1 MARQQGRSPKW
12 MLPLQVRALQQNTRG
27 LLSEGAGLR
36 DNILQIS
43 RAQQKLTKLY
53 SHFLMRTYSN
63 KPIMSPPDCKKLN
76 VILDIDETLVY
87 FINKKYW
94 KHSWDLLSDEEKA
107 KYTVKPNNSGVF
119 IIRPHLPKFLSFL
132 FKHCNVSLWTLSD
145 EEYAEGVA
153 KMFVSSKSPRQSERK
168 SPHQSP
174 HRKHKL
180 QHILNGDEHAELAGD
195 LHGNNKDL
203 NWLWYHSGYDCFAE
217 CNTIL
222 IDDLPANS
230 INPSN
235 RQNSIT
241 INPFALFGEVKDRS
255 KPYLDVSEDD
265 TLLKIIELLKIVM
278 KQQHNCAEGDGRWDN
293 IFSED
298 SIEKMG
304 LESYLHSMTFRGKRI
319 KSICVGDMN
328 HMGGR
333 RKAKAAHRKAK
344 P

>member
-1 MARQQGRSPKW
+1 
-12 MLPLQVRALQQNTRG
+12 
-27 LLSEGAGLR
+27 
-36 DNILQIS
+36 
-43 RAQQKLTKLY
+43 
-53 SHFLMRTYSN
+53 
-63 KPIMSPPDCKKLN
+63 MSPPDCNKLN

-87 FINKKYW
+87 FIHKKYW

-107 KYTVKPNNSGVF
+107 KYTVRPNNSGVF
-119 IIRPHLPKFLSFL
+119 IVRPHLNTFLSFL

-145 EEYAEGVA
+145 QEYAEGVA
-153 KMFVSSKSPRQSERK
+153 KMFVHNGSPRR
-168 SPHQSP
+168 
-174 HRKHKL
+174 KL
-180 QHILNGDEHAELAGD
+180 QHILNGDEHAELAAD

-203 NWLWYHSGYDCFAE
+203 NWLWYHAGYDCFAE

-222 IDDLPANS
+222 IDDLPNNS
-230 INPSN
+230 LNPSN

-278 KQQHNCAEGDGRWDN
+278 KQQDNCAEGDGRWDN

-298 SIEKMG
+298 NIEKMG
-304 LESYLHSMTFRGKRI
+304 LERYIHTMTFRGKRI
-319 KSICVGDMN
+319 KSICVGDLN

-333 RKAKAAHRKAK
+333 RKAKRSSTAAHRKKAPK
-344 P
+344 